1 MEISEIDNVD
11 ILITPPL
18 EVVKDNIYEIV
29 NKLSEDDKN
38 HIHYYL
44 NILLKYITHL
54 EQNNDSLRERNLA
67 MRDLIEDYNNIIR
80 IYTK

>member
-1 MEISEIDNVD
+1 MTINEIDNVD

-44 NILLKYITHL
+44 NILLKYITYL

>member
-1 MEISEIDNVD
+1 MTINEIDNGD

-38 HIHYYL
+38 NIHHYL
-44 NILLKYITHL
+44 NILLRYITYL
-54 EQNNDSLRERNLA
+54 EQNNDSLREKNLA

>member
-1 MEISEIDNVD
+1 MTINGIDNVD

-44 NILLKYITHL
+44 NILLKYITYL